1 MWHQNLD
8 HHSRIMPERICVCV
22 YVPLYLIYYIWDHA
36 MCLRAAWRLIKVWSL
51 FSSCFISSLQW
62 IWVNFPW
69 TSFLQECQQEFIW
82 SHWDLCLACTP
93 SFLQVMQF
101 ILWFINVCLCLSVFK
116 KNRSIWVFL
125 PVCHILLN
133 TSCCNHLNVTPLKIN
148 GHIPIMRTM
157 ERGWQVIIM
166 RVRNNVITEAGSLT
180 RLIGKG
186 VSQLI
191 TLDPPFQNYL
201 E

>member
-1 MWHQNLD
+1 M
-8 HHSRIMPERICVCV
+8 
-22 YVPLYLIYYIWDHA
+22 
-36 MCLRAAWRLIKVWSL
+36 
-51 FSSCFISSLQW
+51 
-62 IWVNFPW
+62 
-69 TSFLQECQQEFIW
+69 
-82 SHWDLCLACTP
+82 
-93 SFLQVMQF
+93 
-101 ILWFINVCLCLSVFK
+101 
-116 KNRSIWVFL
+116 FL
-125 PVCHILLN
+125 PVFHIPLN
-133 TSCCNHLNVTPLKIN
+133 TSCCNHLKLTPLKIN

-157 ERGWQVIIM
+157 ERGWQVIIK